1 MFLRRRNR
9 SSGGPEADGVKGLPI
24 SDYNGLKSGRVI
36 ARLQGLSQV
45 ELARIEDHER
55 SHKGRQPVLDKLRYL
70 RGREPLPGYDAL
82 DATQITEALAA
93 ADHDTLALVREYEQ
107 KFRRRDEVLDEL
119 ARLRRER
126 RAGHGG

>member
-1 MFLRRRNR
+1 
-9 SSGGPEADGVKGLPI
+9 
-24 SDYNGLKSGRVI
+24 
-36 ARLQGLSQV
+36 
-45 ELARIEDHER
+45 
-55 SHKGRQPVLDKLRYL
+55 VLDKLRYL